1 LAQAIGGFLS
11 RELSVERLSWLAYSD
26 FGMEGTMA
34 NHKRILVI
42 EDDAELAGLL
52 RLQLELSGYQARVAH
67 RAVDSAR
74 VVSDWKPDLVLLDI
88 MMIGQPMDGW
98 EACRSIRAVSDVPI
112 IFITALGSEEDKV
125 RGLNMGADDYLAK
138 PFGANELKARVEAV
152 LRRRQPVEPQQ
163 HVYVNGD
170 LAVNWDTRRV
180 LVHGQDARL
189 TPLEFKLLS
198 VFVEREGQT
207 LTHEY
212 IIDAVWGPEAAQW
225 KMDRNHLKFVIFKVR
240 RKIERD
246 PSQPE
251 YLVSHA
257 YDGYE
262 LTKADSRL
270 ERQQSRGRR
279 AKKNLT
285 S

>member
-1 LAQAIGGFLS
+1 
-11 RELSVERLSWLAYSD
+11 
-26 FGMEGTMA
+26 MT
-34 NHKRILVI
+34 NNKRILVV
-42 EDDAELAGLL
+42 EDDAELADLL
-52 RLQLELSGYQARVAH
+52 KLQLELAGYQACVAN
-67 RAVDSAR
+67 RAIDSAR
-74 VVSDWKPDLVLLDI
+74 LVGEWKPDLVLLDI
-88 MMIGQPMDGW
+88 VMLNQPMDGW
-98 EACRSIRAVSDVPI
+98 EACRRIRDTSDAPI
-112 IFITALGSEEDKV
+112 IFITALVREEDKV
-125 RGLNMGADDYLAK
+125 RGLNMGADDYLVK
-138 PFGANELKARVEAV
+138 PFGVNELKARVEAV
-152 LRRRQPVEPQQ
+152 LRRRQPVEPQP
-163 HVYVNGD
+163 HIYVNGD

-212 IIDAVWGPEAAQW
+212 IIDAVWGPEAAQQ

-246 PSQPE
+246 PSRPE

-262 LTKADSRL
+262 LTTAASRL
-270 ERQQSRGRR
+270 ERKRSRRRR